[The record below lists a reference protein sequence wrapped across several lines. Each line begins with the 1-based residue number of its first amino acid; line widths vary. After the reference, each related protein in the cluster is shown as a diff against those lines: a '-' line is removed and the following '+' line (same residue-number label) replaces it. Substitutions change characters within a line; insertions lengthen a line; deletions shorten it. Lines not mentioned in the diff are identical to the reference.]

1 MKNKSIYLILAGIVV
16 FLTLFW
22 LNSNHSSSSDS
33 RKPNV
38 YPALSEL
45 SGFDLNQVKGQYFVL
60 HFWAKWCEPCAE
72 EIPHLVQF
80 SADAKFSKP
89 LKVVAVSLD
98 PTLDEAKAI
107 LPEKGA
113 HLPTNFILALD
124 PDRKVAEKVGSYQYP
139 ESYFIG
145 PEGEVIEKWIGS
157 QKWQKPEVTDFFKQK
172 LQ

>member
-1 MKNKSIYLILAGIVV
+1 MKNKSIYFIFAGIVV

-22 LNSNHSSSSDS
+22 LNSNRSSSSSSKFD
-33 RKPNV
+33 V

-45 SGFDLNQVKGQYFVL
+45 NGFDLNQVKGQYFIL
-60 HFWAKWCEPCAE
+60 HFWAKWCEPCAQ

-80 SADAKFSKP
+80 ADQAKFSKP
-89 LKVVAVSLD
+89 LKILAVSLD
-98 PTLDEAKAI
+98 PSLEEAKMI

-139 ESYFIG
+139 ESYFVDPSGQI
-145 PEGEVIEKWIGS
+145 IEKWIGS
-157 QKWQKPEVTDFFKQK
+157 QKWQKPEVFEFFRMK
-172 LQ
+172 LL